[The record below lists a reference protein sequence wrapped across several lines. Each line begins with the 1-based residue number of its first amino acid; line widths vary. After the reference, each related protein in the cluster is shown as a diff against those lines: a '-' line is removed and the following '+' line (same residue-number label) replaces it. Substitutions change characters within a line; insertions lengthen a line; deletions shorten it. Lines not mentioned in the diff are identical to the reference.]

1 MVMAKEEKESKGVS
15 LIPANPWTVLIEGI
29 LILAVGIVLVAW
41 PEATSK
47 TVLIAFGIFAL
58 AFGGIQVYD
67 AMSEKKEDKW
77 WRIPL
82 AVVSIIIGIVA
93 LVWPDAT
100 GRVALI
106 VVGLWFVI
114 SGFLLGVAGLKL
126 PSEITARWVV
136 AIAGVVAVGIG
147 IYLVI
152 GPGDVSSDTF
162 SSTGV
167 RLIGIFAII
176 EGMLIA
182 FYSFL
187 LRKVPKSPGS

>member
-1 MVMAKEEKESKGVS
+1 MAKEEKSEGIS

-47 TVLIAFGIFAL
+47 TVLIAFGVFAL
-58 AFGGIQVYD
+58 AFGAIQVFD

-82 AVVSIIIGIVA
+82 AVVSIAIGIIA
-93 LVWPDAT
+93 LVWPGAT

-114 SGFLLGVAGLKL
+114 SGFLLLVAGLKL
-126 PSEITARWVV
+126 PKEISARWVV
-136 AIAGVVAVGIG
+136 AIAGAVAVGIG

-152 GPGDVSSDTF
+152 GPGDVSTETF
-162 SSTGV
+162 ASTGV

-187 LRKVPKSPGS
+187 LRRVPESPGS